1 MILIIKQL
9 SIGFCYLFSNRIVKL
24 KGDEIMPAI
33 QHFEK
38 TSLFDLLDE
47 NEEKLVMERFQKE
60 NFSVGEYIFKEND
73 SGDTLYIVEQGTVS
87 LKKLIINDYA
97 KTLFVASEGLV
108 FGEFSFIDG
117 RERSASAL
125 AENDSVLLS
134 LNREGFDA
142 FIKEYPTTGTKV
154 YNNLLLTIVE
164 RLRQTNE
171 AYRDAIL
178 WGIEATGTQNLNFQ
192 DLIAEGVNVRLE
204 LANSRVLEGRI
215 LQLEQSEAGYE
226 LIVADKGGAFTLVP
240 YHAIN
245 SLSVFQE

>member
-1 MILIIKQL
+1 MH
-9 SIGFCYLFSNRIVKL
+9 
-24 KGDEIMPAI
+24 AI

-47 NEEKLVMERFQKE
+47 NEEALVMERFQKE
-60 NFSVGEYIFKEND
+60 DFAAGKYIFKEND
-73 SGDTLYIVEQGTVS
+73 SGDTLYIVAQGTVS
-87 LKKLIINDYA
+87 LRKLIVNDYE
-97 KTLFVASEGLV
+97 KTLFVATEGLV

-134 LNREGFDA
+134 LSRASFDA
-142 FIKEYPTTGTKV
+142 FIREYPATGIKL
-154 YNNLLLTIVE
+154 YNNLLLTIVT
-164 RLRQTNE
+164 RLRETNE

-192 DLIAEGVNVRLE
+192 DIISENVNIRLE
-204 LANSRVLEGRI
+204 LTNSRVLEGQI

-226 LIVADKGGAFTLVP
+226 LIIADKEGAFTLVP

-245 SLSVFQE
+245 SVSVFKNHDN